1 MKTRAAIAASVAF
14 LGLAFAL
21 DLALGSVSIPPA
33 DLFSV
38 FTGSTPSDPVYE
50 QILLSIRLPKAL
62 TAVLA
67 GAALAASGLQ
77 MQTLFR
83 NPLAG
88 PFVLGVNAGASL
100 GVALVVL
107 AAGGLGAATILPDLG
122 IGGEIGT
129 VTAAMVGAAAV
140 MVLVVSA
147 SRFVRSMVTLLV
159 LGLLIG
165 YATSAAV
172 SMLMHAS
179 AAERIQAFVVWTFGS
194 FGSVGWS
201 RLGVMATAVVIGLA
215 LAAAVVKPLNALT
228 LGEVQARSVGV
239 RPPRIRLVLIAST
252 ALLAGTV
259 TAFCGPITFIGV
271 AVPHLVRSTLRSADH
286 RKLLP
291 AVLVCGAIVALGA
304 DIIAGL
310 PGHDARL
317 PLNAVTSLLGAPVVA
332 LAVLRGER
340 VRGAG
345 RAP

>member
-1 MKTRAAIAASVAF
+1 
-14 LGLAFAL
+14 
-21 DLALGSVSIPPA
+21 
-33 DLFSV
+33 
-38 FTGSTPSDPVYE
+38 
-50 QILLSIRLPKAL
+50 
-62 TAVLA
+62 
-67 GAALAASGLQ
+67 
-77 MQTLFR
+77 
-83 NPLAG
+83 
-88 PFVLGVNAGASL
+88 
-100 GVALVVL
+100 
-107 AAGGLGAATILPDLG
+107 
-122 IGGEIGT
+122 
-129 VTAAMVGAAAV
+129 
-140 MVLVVSA
+140 
-147 SRFVRSMVTLLV
+147 
-159 LGLLIG
+159 
-165 YATSAAV
+165 
-172 SMLMHAS
+172 MLMHAS

-201 RLGVMATAVVIGLA
+201 RLGVMTTAVVIGLA